1 MIDTTYELVLEAKNG
16 NKKALETL
24 LKQQEKN
31 IKATLFYLKKD
42 DLDLA
47 DLTQEV
53 LFKINNKITQ
63 LKNPKLFKTWL
74 NQVILNSYYDYL
86 RKNKKFKNDT
96 QIDKIDVPDFN
107 SNPQD
112 RILNNELDFI
122 IKTSISTLPIHYK
135 IPITLREIQGLS
147 YDEISSITNTTIQNI
162 QEVKLNNIIENISEY
177 YDFEMNIKDRIKFEI
192 NLLTSETLSN
202 YLKIKFDDYYLISK
216 SVSRVKNKLNQH

>member
-24 LKQQEKN
+24 LKQEEKN
-31 IKATLFYLKKD
+31 IRATLFYFKKD

-147 YDEISSITNTTIQNI
+147 YDEISSITNTTIGT
-162 QEVKLNNIIENISEY
+162 VKSRIARARA
-177 YDFEMNIKDRIKFEI
+177 MIKND
-192 NLLTSETLSN
+192 
-202 YLKIKFDDYYLISK
+202 ISK
-216 SVSRVKNKLNQH
+216 YSRGEVE